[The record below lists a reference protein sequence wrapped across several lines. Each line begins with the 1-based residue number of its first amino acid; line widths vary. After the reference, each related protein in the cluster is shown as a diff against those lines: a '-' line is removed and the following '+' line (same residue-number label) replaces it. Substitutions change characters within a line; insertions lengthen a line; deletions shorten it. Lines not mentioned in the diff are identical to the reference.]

1 MHGPDTTRPE
11 REQEHEYNA
20 LWEVEVTAVS
30 PRAAAE
36 QARALQRDP
45 RSDAVVFEVSTDG
58 EPPVRVDLADTDDQP
73 EQQPTTPAGS
83 LVPSDIAPITTG
95 AKPNDLVETPH
106 NGFNLDRRVLAESV
120 GAEGQEDED
129 CGIQRFGDTPVE
141 QIARALLHAENSN
154 ALQTPDGVDLYA
166 LELVPAA
173 NALIIAIRERPDVS
187 GGSLGRRKE
196 AGLPIERQVAS
207 WTVDS
212 GWLCDAGD
220 RTFLGL
226 CSTLEELCTIAN
238 GLMPALRALLDG
250 EQMLID
256 RIEQPLNVLTYN
268 LRGRLSS
275 QRYSVQDL
283 AEWDA
288 DTTASLWPLLIEALE
303 TGEASEEW
311 DGDRQRAFIVEYGA
325 ERHLAQ
331 QLLDVRTALE
341 RAGSVPADALTDPAG
356 GFKQHLS

>member
-11 REQEHEYNA
+11 REPEHEYTA
-20 LWEVEVTAVS
+20 HWQVEVTDVS
-30 PRAAAE
+30 PRAAAK

-58 EPPVRVDLADTDDQP
+58 EPPVCVDLTDTEDQP
-73 EQQPTTPAGS
+73 EQQPTPAGT
-83 LVPSDIAPITTG
+83 LVPSDVAVITTG
-95 AKPNDLVETPH
+95 AKPNDLVAAPH
-106 NGFNLDRRVLAESV
+106 NGFRLDRSLLAESV
-120 GAEGQEDED
+120 DAEGEEDED
-129 CGIQRFGDTPVE
+129 CGVQRFGDTPVE
-141 QIARALLHAENSN
+141 QIAGALLHAENSK
-154 ALQTPDGVDLYA
+154 ALEIPDGVDLYA
-166 LELVPAA
+166 LKLVPAA
-173 NALIIAIRERPDVS
+173 NALILAIRESPDVS
-187 GGSLGRRKE
+187 GGSLERRKA

-212 GWLCDAGD
+212 GWLSDAGD
-220 RTFLGL
+220 HTFLGL
-226 CSTLEELCTIAN
+226 CLTLEEVCTIAN

-250 EQMLID
+250 EQVLID

-288 DTTASLWPLLIEALE
+288 GTIASLWPLLIEALE

-311 DGDRQRAFIVEYGA
+311 DGDRQRAFTVVEGA
-325 ERHLAQ
+325 ERYLAR
-331 QLLDVRTALE
+331 QLIEARTALLD
-341 RAGSVPADALTDPAG
+341 AGTVQAKALPDPDS
-356 GFKQHLS
+356 GFEQHLA

>member
-11 REQEHEYNA
+11 REQEHEYTA
-20 LWEVEVTAVS
+20 LWQIEVTAVS

-36 QARALQRDP
+36 QARAFQRDP

-58 EPPVRVDLADTDDQP
+58 EPPVRVDLADTEDQP
-73 EQQPTTPAGS
+73 EQQTTPPGR
-83 LVPSDIAPITTG
+83 LVPSDIAVITTG
-95 AKPNDLVETPH
+95 AKPNDLVAAPH
-106 NGFNLDRRVLAESV
+106 NGFKLDRGVLAESV
-120 GAEGQEDED
+120 DAESEEDED

-141 QIARALLHAENSN
+141 QIASALLHAETSN

-166 LELVPAA
+166 LKLVPAA
-173 NALIIAIRERPDVS
+173 NALILAIRESHDVS
-187 GGSLGRRKE
+187 GASLDRRKA
-196 AGLPIERQVAS
+196 AGLPGERQVAS
-207 WTVDS
+207 WTIDS
-212 GWLCDAGD
+212 GWLSDTGD

-226 CSTLEELCTIAN
+226 CLTLEEVCTIAN

-250 EQMLID
+250 EQLLID

-275 QRYSVQDL
+275 TRYSVQDL

-303 TGEASEEW
+303 TGEASEKW
-311 DGDRQRAFIVEYGA
+311 DGDRQRAFIVADGA
-325 ERHLAQ
+325 ERYLAG
-331 QLLDVRTALE
+331 QLIQARTALLD
-341 RAGSVPADALTDPAG
+341 AGSVPAEVMPDPAG
-356 GFKQHLS
+356 GFEQHLP